1 MEWFVEQLK
10 AHGTNI
16 GLRLIAA
23 IIVFGVG
30 FKIVN
35 IIVKRMKNGG
45 GKNLSKIDPSA
56 AGFIASFLSIA
67 LKTVILVSVIAILG
81 VPMSSVVALVA
92 SAGVAVGLAVQGA
105 LSNFVGGLM
114 LLFFK
119 PFSVG
124 DYVEVEGV
132 GGTVRLITVI
142 YTVLV
147 TPDNK
152 VITLPNGSLT
162 NSIVTNYSAEKLR
175 RVDVSISAGYECDM
189 ERVKA
194 VMMDIAENCDMVLK
208 DPKPMAIVMNYAESS
223 IDYSLRVWC
232 ENSNYWNVRF
242 YLLDRINSRFKEEDI
257 NIPYPQVD
265 VHIKNEK

>member
-1 MEWFVEQLK
+1 MEWIIEQLK
-10 AHGTNI
+10 VHGTNI
-16 GLRLIAA
+16 GFRLVAA
-23 IIVFGVG
+23 IIVFAVG

-35 IIVKRMKNGG
+35 IIVKKMKKGS
-45 GKNLSKIDPSA
+45 GKRFSKIDPSA

-67 LKTVILVSVIAILG
+67 LKTVIIVSVVAILG

-114 LLFFK
+114 ILLFK

-124 DYVEVEGV
+124 DYVEAEGV
-132 GGTVRLITVI
+132 GGTVRAVTVI

-162 NSIVTNYSAEKLR
+162 NSIVTNYSTESQR
-175 RVDVSISAGYECDM
+175 RVDVNVSAGYECDIAK
-189 ERVKA
+189 VKA
-194 VMMDIAENCDMVLK
+194 LMLDIAKDCDMVLS
-208 DPKPMAIVMNYAESS
+208 DPAPMAIVLDYSESAIS
-223 IDYSLRVWC
+223 YSLRVWC
-232 ENSNYWNVRF
+232 ENSKYWDVRF
-242 YLLDRINSRFKEEDI
+242 YLLDRINSRFKEEGI

-265 VHIKNEK
+265 VHIKKEQ

>member
-1 MEWFVEQLK
+1 MEWLIEQLK
-10 AHGTNI
+10 THGTNI

-23 IIVFGVG
+23 VIVFGVG

-35 IIVKRMKNGG
+35 IIVKKMKNRS
-45 GKNLSKIDPSA
+45 GKRFSKIDPSV

-114 LLFFK
+114 ILLFK

-142 YTVLV
+142 YTVLL

-175 RVDVSISAGYECDM
+175 RVDVGISAGYECDI
-189 ERVKA
+189 EKVKS
-194 VMMDIAENCDMVLK
+194 VLLEVAEGCDMVLRE
-208 DPKPMAIVMNYAESS
+208 PKPMAVVLNYAESS

-232 ENSNYWNVRF
+232 ETGNYWNVKF
-242 YLLDRINSRFKEEDI
+242 YMLDKVNSRFKEENI

-265 VHIKNEK
+265 VHIKKEQ